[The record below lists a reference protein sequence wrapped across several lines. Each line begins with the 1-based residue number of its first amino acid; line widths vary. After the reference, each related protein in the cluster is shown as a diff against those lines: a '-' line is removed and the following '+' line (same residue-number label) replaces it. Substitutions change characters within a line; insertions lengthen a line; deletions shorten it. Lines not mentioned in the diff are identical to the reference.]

1 MVGGNVTGGNVTL
14 PSGIGGGDEGS
25 DYGGSNGDGDGG
37 EDSIDETEATIV
49 LTEKMMIMVATIW
62 ERIFSP

>member
-1 MVGGNVTGGNVTL
+1 MVGGNVTGGIVTL
-14 PSGIGGGDEGS
+14 QSGIGGGDGGS